1 MGSGNDI
8 ISCKRD
14 SVMKFS
20 FLKSFIIFILLF
32 ALVEPE
38 GIVPLSIYKGGL
50 WLQIHQILKI
60 MKYIAIL
67 GGVPM
72 IFKIGKPS
80 KMLLSIYIFNFLIF
94 ISCLYNNNLSDGY
107 FNTLLKITLVSIVA
121 EYYMVAQ
128 NPMDFIQVFFFF
140 LLFSIIV
147 NLCTI
152 IVYPE
157 GMYIDERGWG
167 YNYYLG
173 FKNLHIYFFLPCML
187 ILSVLQYYK
196 YKKIKIIAYLLL
208 AVLVVS
214 CILNHST
221 TSLIVVMVLSIL
233 FLFIGKIKLPKY
245 YNLFVVFFMFLIL
258 SVILI
263 SKGILGDLVQ
273 YSEAIA
279 DKADKTGDSFASRI
293 LIWIDAIKA
302 IKEHPI
308 FGNGNFCVSLGEN
321 DYYQMHNQYIDIVT
335 QGGIVLSIIFI
346 LQIILLSKE
355 MRKLHGI
362 WLYNI
367 FLIIFT
373 AYFVEFMAEARRN
386 NYLWYV
392 LLIICYHLPSIINS
406 NNNLRKRV
414 QSIKKI
420 SKDENNRSNTSPL

>member
-1 MGSGNDI
+1 MDSGKVSIRNT
-8 ISCKRD
+8 
-14 SVMKFS
+14 FGQTS
-20 FLKSFIIFILLF
+20 FLLKTFLVFILLF
-32 ALVEPE
+32 ALIEPD
-38 GIVPLSIYKGGL
+38 GIVEMSNYKGGWWSYVHMAL
-50 WLQIHQILKI
+50 KVMRYVSFLAVIL
-60 MKYIAIL
+60 ML
-67 GGVPM
+67 
-72 IFKIGKPS
+72 FKIGIPS
-80 KMLLSIYIFNFLIF
+80 KMLVSIFIFNFVILF
-94 ISCLYNNNLSDGY
+94 SSLYNGNLNEGY
-107 FNTLLKITLVSIVA
+107 FITLLKITALSIMT
-121 EYYMVAQ
+121 EYMISKKTFF
-128 NPMDFIQVFFFF
+128 FIQAFFLF
-140 LLFSIIV
+140 LLF
-147 NLCTI
+147 TI
-152 IVYPE
+152 IINLFTIILYPE
-157 GMYIDERGWG
+157 GMYIDDRGWG

-173 FKNLHIYFFLPCML
+173 FKNLHIYFFLPFL
-187 ILSVLQYYK
+187 FVFFIWQNIKSNKIRISYYLM
-196 YKKIKIIAYLLL
+196 LLL
-208 AVLVVS
+208 VLVS

-221 TSLIVVMVLSIL
+221 TSLIVIL
-233 FLFIGKIKLPKY
+233 FFSVLVIFVGKIRIPGWI
-245 YNLFVVFFMFLIL
+245 NLFTIFIFFLIL
-258 SVILI
+258 SFILI
-263 SKGILGDLVQ
+263 SKGILGELVQ
-273 YSEAIA
+273 YSEAIT
-279 DKADKTGDSFASRI
+279 DRADKTGDTFASRI
-293 LIWIDAIKA
+293 LIWIDAIMA
-302 IKEHPI
+302 IKEHPF